1 MALAVRLRADPQLDA
16 AVVLHLQARGLL
28 AVGAADLAVAG
39 KSEAAQLAFCRRLFA
54 PRLKSWVV
62 DRGKA
67 ALQHSRK
74 VAAVVGLAEGGGV
87 GQGLRRHEVAQ
98 APLLWR
104 EAAVE
109 RRRGDQSLDQVGR
122 LPPPGAPGCPE
133 RPRVW
138 DSSEEGAVGKR

>member
-39 KSEAAQLAFCRRLFA
+39 RSEAAQLAFCRRLFA

-87 GQGLRRHEVAQ
+87 GQGLRRNEVAQ
-98 APLLWR
+98 AQLLRR
-104 EAAVE
+104 EADVE
-109 RRRGDQSLDQVGR
+109 RRRVDQSLDQVGR
-122 LPPPGAPGCPE
+122 LRPPGATVD
-133 RPRVW
+133 RKSTRLN
-138 DSSEEGAVGKR
+138 SS

>member
-87 GQGLRRHEVAQ
+87 GPGLRRNEVAR
-98 APLLWR
+98 APLQIGRATCR
-104 EAAVE
+104 ERACQYV
-109 RRRGDQSLDQVGR
+109 
-122 LPPPGAPGCPE
+122 
-133 RPRVW
+133 
-138 DSSEEGAVGKR
+138 

>member
-87 GQGLRRHEVAQ
+87 GQGLRRNEVAQ
-98 APLLWR
+98 APRSEEHTSEL
-104 EAAVE
+104 
-109 RRRGDQSLDQVGR
+109 QSLMR
-122 LPPPGAPGCPE
+122 
-133 RPRVW
+133 
-138 DSSEEGAVGKR
+138 SSSAVFCLSK

>member
-62 DRGKA
+62 DRGKS

-74 VAAVVGLAEGGGV
+74 VAAVEGLAEGGGV

-98 APLLWR
+98 AQLLRR
-104 EAAVE
+104 EAVVE
-109 RRRGDQSLDQVGR
+109 RRRGDQSLDQAGR
-122 LPPPGAPGCPE
+122 LRPPGAL
-133 RPRVW
+133 V
-138 DSSEEGAVGKR
+138 

>member
-74 VAAVVGLAEGGGV
+74 VAAVVGLRSE
-87 GQGLRRHEVAQ
+87 
-98 APLLWR
+98 
-104 EAAVE
+104 E
-109 RRRGDQSLDQVGR
+109 RR
-122 LPPPGAPGCPE
+122 
-133 RPRVW
+133 
-138 DSSEEGAVGKR
+138 VGKGWVSTCRSRWSPYH